1 MTAPIYRRKYVEV
14 YAVFEPDGRIKPLS
28 LTWDDGES
36 YEVDRILDV
45 RQAAS
50 LRAGGNGLRY
60 TCLFGGKQRYLFLQ
74 DDNRWFVELKES

>member
-14 YAVFEPDGRIKPLS
+14 YAVFELDGRIKPLS

-45 RQAAS
+45 RQAAA
-50 LRAGGNGLRY
+50 LKAGGNGLRY

-74 DDNRWFVELKES
+74 DDHRGFVELKES

>member
-1 MTAPIYRRKYVEV
+1 MTAPVYQRKYVEV

-45 RQAAS
+45 RQAAA
-50 LRAGGNGLRY
+50 LKAGGNGLRY
-60 TCLFGGKQRYLFLQ
+60 TCLFGGTQRYLLLQ
-74 DDNRWFVELKES
+74 EDNRWFVELKES

>member
-45 RQAAS
+45 RQAAA
-50 LRAGGNGLRY
+50 LKAGGNGLRY
-60 TCLFGGKQRYLFLQ
+60 TCLFGGKQRYLFL
-74 DDNRWFVELKES
+74 